1 MDVGSATFSGRIH
14 YLRIICAS
22 ACLSVWLSNHLSP
35 ICLIHHVFFTW
46 LMSNSVLWS
55 PDNKIWLIGKD
66 PDARKDWGQEEKR
79 AAEDEKAGWH
89 HWLSAHEFEKSL
101 ENSAGQGSLVCCSPW
116 GRKGSDMTEWL
127 NWTELIQRFMHFSEE
142 WTHKNSDGS
151 IHSYISFVLSKP
163 REICIFSQC
172 FIPWSYLPRSCST

>member
-116 GRKGSDMTEWL
+116 GRKGSDTIWRL
-127 NWTELIQRFMHFSEE
+127 N
-142 WTHKNSDGS
+142 KK
-151 IHSYISFVLSKP
+151 VLSAEQMLLWKTEVQP
-163 REICIFSQC
+163 GISDENFGVRNSFSSR
-172 FIPWSYLPRSCST
+172 IKRSSTHWG